1 MEAGLLS
8 AVLGII
14 LLQVEMTAQD
24 LDLQKIAGFWRE
36 VGVASSQNLAL
47 QTPKRLEALFLTLS
61 GEELTVKAAYNS
73 SGSCETEQIVSSEV
87 NVSGKFVFPGH
98 REIQVIDT
106 DYEQFAI
113 LRVSLHWRDKE
124 FHVLKYF
131 TRSLEGE
138 YEPGFWKFRELT
150 ADTGLYLV
158 ARHGRC
164 AKLLK
169 ERLGLSPHF
178 AGADLE
184 EPPPPS
190 GMLGAPPTRPP
201 LTAQP
206 WGARLHLL

>member
-36 VGVASSQNLAL
+36 VGVASSQYLAL

-87 NVSGKFVFPGH
+87 NVSGRFVFPGH

-158 ARHGRC
+158 ARHG
-164 AKLLK
+164 
-169 ERLGLSPHF
+169 
-178 AGADLE
+178 ADLE
-184 EPPPPS
+184 EPLPPS
-190 GMLGAPPTRPP
+190 GMLGAPPTQPP

>member
-8 AVLGII
+8 AILGII
-14 LLQVEMTAQD
+14 LVQVDMTAQD
-24 LDLQKIAGFWRE
+24 LDLQK
-36 VGVASSQNLAL
+36 VAF
-47 QTPKRLEALFLTLS
+47 FL
-61 GEELTVKAAYNS
+61 GPGRS

-87 NVSGKFVFPGH
+87 NVSGRFVFPGLSLPLACTGH

-124 FHVLKYF
+124 FQVLKYF

-158 ARHGRC
+158 ARHG
-164 AKLLK
+164 
-169 ERLGLSPHF
+169 EPQTLGWV
-178 AGADLE
+178 
-184 EPPPPS
+184 
-190 GMLGAPPTRPP
+190 LG
-201 LTAQP
+201 
-206 WGARLHLL
+206 